1 MSLTKQQIDKL
12 NHINSTMSN
21 LHSQMNEVYEHW
33 VDEEYDIMKSKIKSI
48 TQDLKKLLNGI
59 QEEY

>member
-1 MSLTKQQIDKL
+1 
-12 NHINSTMSN
+12 
-21 LHSQMNEVYEHW
+21 MNEVYEHW